1 MVTSVV
7 IHQFDVPG
15 LAVHPGE
22 ANAPLI
28 IHANAVLSGAITPQL
43 LETIARRYAQII
55 QCLSGID
62 QQQLS
67 QHRALELSP
76 ESTDSL
82 SREQTLCVTIAE
94 TPDHAG

>member
-28 IHANAVLSGAITPQL
+28 IHANAVLPGAITPQL

-55 QCLSGID
+55 HASAASISSNFRIIARWSSARNRRTRSRAPLLACLSFR
-62 QQQLS
+62 L
-67 QHRALELSP
+67 P
-76 ESTDSL
+76 
-82 SREQTLCVTIAE
+82 
-94 TPDHAG
+94 